1 MASKDEIH
9 KIWAPPGGMWS
20 PWVKPVLFSFT
31 DAIYSVPPTR
41 SFVLQKEWVP
51 KTGST
56 AFVVDLPEEAGIL
69 WGIRMA
75 ELGYRPVPLYN
86 ALPFAIGDKLGT
98 PSSRPTS
105 TVHVEPILGA
115 LVRESTTLGK
125 LKLPLNSPPAFLLD
139 SDRRTAKTDILP
151 GVFDNRSVCFITD
164 FPSAAFLIEH
174 GINKVVVVQGIT
186 KFPPDLTPVL
196 IAWQQGGIKIFRKLY
211 QDTEPPAAV
220 VVEKP
225 SFLSRIWFRLSV
237 ALGFHR
243 GELGAFGEIVPASS
257 G

>member
-31 DAIYSVPPTR
+31 DAICTVPPTR
-41 SFVLQKEWVP
+41 SVVFQKEWVP
-51 KTGST
+51 KTSST

-69 WGIRMA
+69 WGMRMA
-75 ELGYRPVPLYN
+75 EFGYRPVPLYN
-86 ALPFAIGDKLGT
+86 ALPFAISDKLET
-98 PSSRPTS
+98 PTSRPIS

-115 LVRESTTLGK
+115 VVRESSTLHK
-125 LKLPLNSPPAFLLD
+125 LKLPLNSPLAFLLD
-139 SDRRTAKTDILP
+139 SDRRIAKTDIVP
-151 GVFDNRSVCFITD
+151 GVFDNRSVCFTTD

-174 GINKVVVVQGIT
+174 GVNSVVVVQET
-186 KFPPDLTPVL
+186 ATFAPDLLPVL
-196 IAWQQGGIKIFRKLY
+196 IAWQQGGIKVFRKLY

-220 VVEKP
+220 VVQKP